1 MATTFLAHILLWA
14 SVCGAIFGFGLTCRG
29 LWCSDKNFY
38 HPRWVV
44 HPVGYGIHVHEPC
57 HAVHAQCA
65 LGAVVSDPG
74 YIKELRALQRAID
87 AFVAAYSEPVC
98 PLMQSR
104 IMSASAAVV
113 YATLPLDHKAR
124 CTVLFAT
131 AGAVLELMA
140 EEAGLPSTTV
150 EN

>member
-1 MATTFLAHILLWA
+1 M
-14 SVCGAIFGFGLTCRG
+14 
-29 LWCSDKNFY
+29 
-38 HPRWVV
+38 
-44 HPVGYGIHVHEPC
+44 
-57 HAVHAQCA
+57 
-65 LGAVVSDPG
+65 SDPG
-74 YIKELRALQRAID
+74 YMNELRALQRAID
-87 AFVAAYSEPVC
+87 AFVAAYSERVDPH
-98 PLMQSR
+98 MQSR